1 MVGEGNFVL
10 GCHEKVL
17 LWMMKNQRARSKVE
31 IRIVKEATGMEKHG
45 MKTWMS
51 SLGFT
56 NRSNESID
64 S

>member
-10 GCHEKVL
+10 RCHEKL
-17 LWMMKNQRARSKVE
+17 LSWMMKNQRARGKVE
-31 IRIVKEATGMEKHG
+31 IRMVKEATGMGKHG

-51 SLGFT
+51 SLRFT
-56 NRSNESID
+56 NSGNESID